1 MFSLKDISENLD
13 VATVNNHI
21 DNDHA
26 LNNAHSQLRKFF
38 DRIEGEF
45 ISPSEFVLILNAG
58 VSIFSKSDQEKLT
71 KAFEYHHSQDLS
83 ANARGIFY
91 HNSRHHYKVTIMAL
105 IIGLYHNL
113 PISKLRL
120 LTLVASIHDM
130 DYEVRRS
137 DLSNG
142 FMEERSVERAFTA
155 DILDRSNFLQAM
167 EINRATYF
175 PCRLEQWFKDMPEND
190 IRRILADA
198 DLVGSVGI
206 SIPAFEAETARIEK
220 ETGLVFTPAM
230 RAGFLKN
237 IDGLNSVPGTFLET
251 EYKRIVKHV
260 QDQISSHP
268 L

>member
-1 MFSLKDISENLD
+1 MISLKDISENLD
-13 VATVNNHI
+13 VATVSSSI

-38 DRIEGEF
+38 DRIEGDF
-45 ISPSEFVLILNAG
+45 ISPSEFALILNASAP
-58 VSIFSKSDQEKLT
+58 VFSGSDLQKLT
-71 KAFEYHHSQDLS
+71 RAFEYHQGQDLS

-155 DILDRSNFLQAM
+155 DILDRSNFMQAM

-175 PCRLEQWFKDMPEND
+175 PCRMEKWFKEMPEND

-198 DLVGSVGI
+198 DLIGSVGI

-237 IDGLNSVPGTFLET
+237 IDGLNSVPGTFLEL
-251 EYKRIVKHV
+251 EYKRIVKYV
-260 QDQISSHP
+260 SAQITGNAI
-268 L
+268 